1 MTVHKFVEANTFQSL
16 PVSNIA
22 GQSPH
27 GYLLNGKFIYKIV
40 DFPVPCFSTRVSES
54 LFVKKKNPVTCQ
66 GWDNRITSHPEEIW
80 HGPSKKTI
88 KKGGPNMVWP
98 FWPLGNC
105 RIIIG
110 HYIILATM

>member
-54 LFVKKKNPVTCQ
+54 LFVKKKNPVKGGIIESRHT
-66 GWDNRITSHPEEIW
+66 R
-80 HGPSKKTI
+80 KKFGMDPPKRLL
-88 KKGGPNMVWP
+88 KKGVPTW
-98 FWPLGNC
+98 F
-105 RIIIG
+105 G
-110 HYIILATM
+110 HFGHWEIVGL